1 MLSFV
6 KEFCQFENIKML
18 NEKKIVENSNN
29 NNSYNNDDDN
39 DRKNKQ
45 VFVFFT
51 SITIERGKNK
61 YG

>member
-1 MLSFV
+1 MLLFV

-45 VFVFFT
+45 VFVFLLQ
-51 SITIERGKNK
+51 
-61 YG
+61 

>member
-1 MLSFV
+1 MLLFV

-29 NNSYNNDDDN
+29 NNNSYNNDDDN

-45 VFVFFT
+45 VFVF
-51 SITIERGKNK
+51 SLQ
-61 YG
+61 

>member
-18 NEKKIVENSNN
+18 NEKKIIENNNNN
-29 NNSYNNDDDN
+29 NNSNNNDDDN

-45 VFVFFT
+45 VFVFLLQ
-51 SITIERGKNK
+51 
-61 YG
+61 

>member
-1 MLSFV
+1 MLLFV

-29 NNSYNNDDDN
+29 DNNSYNNDDDN

-45 VFVFFT
+45 VFVF
-51 SITIERGKNK
+51 SLQ
-61 YG
+61 